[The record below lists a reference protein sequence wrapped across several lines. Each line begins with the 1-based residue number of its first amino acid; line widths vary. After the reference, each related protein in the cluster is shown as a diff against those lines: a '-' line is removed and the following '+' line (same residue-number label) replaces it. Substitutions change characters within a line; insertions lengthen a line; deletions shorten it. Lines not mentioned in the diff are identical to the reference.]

1 MEVFEIE
8 AKSRTEFGK
17 SPIRRLRR
25 AGMVPAIMYGAGKEP
40 VPLTLS
46 HNELLKRLEYE
57 GFYSRILTINI
68 EGQPQ
73 EKAVLKDIQRH
84 PYRPAVMHLDFQR
97 ISETEKLQRQVPL
110 HFINEE
116 KSIGIKQSGGL
127 ISHHLTEIE
136 IVCLPKDLP
145 EFIEVDLTSLKLNEI
160 VHLSDLVLPQGV
172 ELAAMRQKDGDQDLP
187 IVSLHLAR
195 GGDKEDAEQGS
206 AEQVSEIEKEKQ

>member
-84 PYRPAVMHLDFQR
+84 PYRPTVMHLDFQR

-116 KSIGIKQSGGL
+116 KSVGVKQSGGS
-127 ISHHLTEIE
+127 ISHHLTEIQ

-145 EFIEVDLTSLKLNEI
+145 EFIEVDLTNLKLNEI
-160 VHLSDLVLPQGV
+160 VHLSDLVLPEGV
-172 ELAAMRQKDGDQDLP
+172 EYKDGDQDLP
-187 IVSLHLAR
+187 VVSVHLAR
-195 GGDKEDAEQGS
+195 SEDKEEAEQGI
-206 AEQVSEIEKEKQ
+206 AEPVKEIEKEKQ